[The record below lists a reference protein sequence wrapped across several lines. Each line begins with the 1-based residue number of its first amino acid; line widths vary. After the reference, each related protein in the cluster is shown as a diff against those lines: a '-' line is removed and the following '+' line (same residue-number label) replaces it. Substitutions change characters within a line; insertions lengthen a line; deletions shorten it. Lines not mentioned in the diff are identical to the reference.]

1 MGVSSKNKD
10 ENKQNKY
17 LFIQSFVIQL
27 QKIKRRKFM
36 KNNKEV
42 DIVQHE
48 KLKLHIKYI
57 IVIAVAL
64 LFGGI
69 VLATSNQNKFVSQ
82 ISFGSTMTSI
92 ILSVIA
98 IWMSISGERTTNDIK
113 SKISYSADRLSETT
127 EKIEILNNNHTE
139 TLDKQLSELKD
150 VKEQLSK
157 IIQSVN
163 HMEEQVS
170 FMYNKKTAF
179 ETNTQDNNMS
189 DTNKNIKLFC
199 DVYSWATN
207 NEHFQEFLFC
217 KIAQVVIQKN
227 IDHIPFS
234 FNEIMS
240 YLTQSGI
247 NTYYFMSNINAYWG
261 IINTLLAA
269 SVFNDNEATRQIL
282 QIINNKLNVQSP
294 PL

>member
-1 MGVSSKNKD
+1 M
-10 ENKQNKY
+10 
-17 LFIQSFVIQL
+17 IQL

-57 IVIAVAL
+57 IVIAVVL
-64 LFGGI
+64 LFGGV

-127 EKIEILNNNHTE
+127 EKIETLNNNHTE
-139 TLDKQLSELKD
+139 TLDTQLSELKD

-157 IIQSVN
+157 IILIIS
-163 HMEEQVS
+163 
-170 FMYNKKTAF
+170 A
-179 ETNTQDNNMS
+179 
-189 DTNKNIKLFC
+189 
-199 DVYSWATN
+199 
-207 NEHFQEFLFC
+207 
-217 KIAQVVIQKN
+217 KICMI
-227 IDHIPFS
+227 
-234 FNEIMS
+234 ER
-240 YLTQSGI
+240 LTQIGRLWI
-247 NTYYFMSNINAYWG
+247 A
-261 IINTLLAA
+261 
-269 SVFNDNEATRQIL
+269 
-282 QIINNKLNVQSP
+282 NKF
-294 PL
+294 

>member
-1 MGVSSKNKD
+1 M
-10 ENKQNKY
+10 
-17 LFIQSFVIQL
+17 
-27 QKIKRRKFM
+27 
-36 KNNKEV
+36 
-42 DIVQHE
+42 
-48 KLKLHIKYI
+48 HIIEYI
-57 IVIAVAL
+57 IVIAVTL

-139 TLDKQLSELKD
+139 TLDKQLGELKD

-179 ETNTQDNNMS
+179 ESNTQDNNMP
-189 DTNKNIKLFC
+189 DTNKNTKLFY
-199 DVYSWATN
+199 DIFSWATN
-207 NEHFQEFLFC
+207 NDHFQEFLFC
-217 KIAQVVIQKN
+217 KIAHVVIHKYMEHN
-227 IDHIPFS
+227 PFS
-234 FNEIMS
+234 FNEIILS
-240 YLTQSGI
+240 LTQSGI
-247 NTYYFMSNINAYWG
+247 NTYYFMPNINAYWG

-269 SVFNDNEATRQIL
+269 SVFNDNEATMQIL
-282 QIINNKLNVQSP
+282 EIVNNKLNVQSP
-294 PL
+294 TL

>member
-1 MGVSSKNKD
+1 
-10 ENKQNKY
+10 
-17 LFIQSFVIQL
+17 
-27 QKIKRRKFM
+27 M

-57 IVIAVAL
+57 IVIAVVL

-170 FMYNKKTAF
+170 FMYNKKAAF
-179 ETNTQDNNMS
+179 ETNNQDNNMS
-189 DTNKNIKLFC
+189 DTNKSIKLFY

-217 KIAQVVIQKN
+217 KIAQAVIQKN
-227 IDHIPFS
+227 RDHIPFS
-234 FNEIMS
+234 FNEIVS

-247 NTYYFMSNINAYWG
+247 NTYYFMSNINVYWG

-269 SVFNDNEATRQIL
+269 SVFNDNEATKQIL
-282 QIINNKLNVQSP
+282 QTINNKLNVQSP

>member
-1 MGVSSKNKD
+1 
-10 ENKQNKY
+10 
-17 LFIQSFVIQL
+17 
-27 QKIKRRKFM
+27 M

-48 KLKLHIKYI
+48 KLRLHIRYI
-57 IVIAVAL
+57 IGISVFL

-69 VLATSNQNKFVSQ
+69 VLATSNQNEFVSQ

-127 EKIEILNNNHTE
+127 EKIEILNNNHTK
-139 TLDKQLSELKD
+139 TLDKQLGELKD

-163 HMEEQVS
+163 HVEEQVS
-170 FMYNKKTAF
+170 HMYNKNIDSS
-179 ETNTQDNNMS
+179 NTSNENIMNTEQKIALFNN
-189 DTNKNIKLFC
+189 
-199 DVYSWATN
+199 VRSWATN
-207 NEHFQEFLFC
+207 NEQFQEFLFC
-217 KIAQVVIQKN
+217 TIAKIIIQKN
-227 IDHIPFS
+227 IEHRPFS
-234 FNEIMS
+234 FNEIMYTLNQLGIKVNYNIS
-240 YLTQSGI
+240 SI
-247 NTYYFMSNINAYWG
+247 NTYWG

-269 SVFNDNEATRQIL
+269 SVFDDNEAITQIL
-282 QIINNKLNVQSP
+282 EIIDDVI
-294 PL
+294 